1 MIRKMK
7 RSTFVIYT
15 AICLSFLVLSA
26 TLKISST
33 NGADEQGA
41 KYAKPKDEPAAE
53 KEKPR
58 TKKRAE
64 GGRPRYEKQR
74 SEEGRFQEI
83 GGGVEPAPGEGA
95 GSKYAG
101 EDKSLLPGVA
111 SVSEDA
117 EKFKKEEPADVRA
130 ERPPTTDERQVPVR
144 EDRPTWD
151 VQPPYIRE
159 DRPVNVEA
167 LANVRAERPSIY
179 GNPPF
184 AAPYSPP
191 VAGGSEETEAVMPL
205 PKPERRMKPKP
216 LRGKEIAKPAR
227 SRSGTQAEPPQE
239 AKPDKEEKQAKSSEE
254 AGPERREEAVR
265 GEPRDTASEK
275 MPHKPSEALHTSPG
289 EEEGSE
295 AEPVEAEDTG
305 ARI

>member
-7 RSTFVIYT
+7 RSTFVIST

-26 TLKISST
+26 TLKISSI
-33 NGADEQGA
+33 NGADEYGA
-41 KYAKPKDEPAAE
+41 KYAKKKTEPATE
-53 KEKPR
+53 KEEPR
-58 TKKRAE
+58 TKKRTE
-64 GGRPRYEKQR
+64 GSKPRYEKQR
-74 SEEGRFQEI
+74 LEGEKSQEI
-83 GGGVEPAPGEGA
+83 GGGVEPAPGKGA
-95 GSKYAG
+95 ESKYAEEG
-101 EDKSLLPGVA
+101 KSLLPGVA

-159 DRPVNVEA
+159 ERPVSTEE

-205 PKPERRMKPKP
+205 PKPERRTKPKP
-216 LRGKEIAKPAR
+216 LRRKEVAKPAR
-227 SRSGTQAEPPQE
+227 SRSSTRTEPPRE
-239 AKPDKEEKQAKSSEE
+239 AKSVKEEKQAKSSEE
-254 AGPERREEAVR
+254 DRAERREKGAR
-265 GEPRDTASEK
+265 GEPQETASEK
-275 MPHKPSEALHTSPG
+275 MPHKPSETPHTSPG

-295 AEPVEAEDTG
+295 AAPVEAEDTG

>member
-33 NGADEQGA
+33 NGA

-53 KEKPR
+53 KEEPR
-58 TKKRAE
+58 AKKRAE
-64 GGRPRYEKQR
+64 GSRPRYEKQR
-74 SEEGRFQEI
+74 SEEERFQEI

-159 DRPVNVEA
+159 ERPVNVEA

-205 PKPERRMKPKP
+205 PKPERRTKPKP
-216 LRGKEIAKPAR
+216 LRRKEVAKPAR
-227 SRSGTQAEPPQE
+227 SRSSTRTEPPRE
-239 AKPDKEEKQAKSSEE
+239 AKSVKEEKQAKSSEG
-254 AGPERREEAVR
+254 ARAERREEGAR
-265 GEPRDTASEK
+265 GEPQDTASEE
-275 MPHKPSEALHTSPG
+275 MPHKPSETPHTSPG
-289 EEEGSE
+289 E
-295 AEPVEAEDTG
+295 
-305 ARI
+305 